1 MSLSPEELARYDRQ
15 ISVIGVEGQEK
26 LKKARVL
33 IVGVGGLGSIVSLYL
48 VAAGVGELVLLDE
61 GVVELSNLNRQI
73 LYDTS
78 DIGKPKVTVAS
89 EKLRRLNPWVSI
101 KPIQAR
107 ASEELLDKLVNEV
120 DLVIDALDNWESRL
134 VLNKVCVKHN
144 KPLIHAGIQGFYGQ
158 LMVVVPRVTPCLQCI
173 VPRSPLTPSKIPVL
187 PPTPGVLGSLQAN
200 EAIKIITGIGKP
212 ALNKLIVYDGLKMEF
227 TVVNVYRNPNCP
239 ICGDLK

>member
-15 ISVIGVEGQEK
+15 ISAIGVEGQEK

-107 ASEELLDKLVNEV
+107 ASEEILDKLVDEV

-144 KPLIHAGIQGFYGQ
+144 KPLIHAGVQGFYGQ

-200 EAIKIITGIGKP
+200 EAIKIVTGIGKP

-227 TVVNVYRNPNCP
+227 TVVNVYKNPNCP

>member
-1 MSLSPEELARYDRQ
+1 MSLSSEEFERYDRQ
-15 ISVIGVEGQEK
+15 IMVIGVEGQEK

-78 DIGKPKVTVAS
+78 DIGKSKVTVAS

-101 KPIQAR
+101 KPIQER
-107 ASEELLDKLVNEV
+107 ASEELLGKIVSEV
-120 DLVIDALDNWESRL
+120 DLVIDALDNWDSRL
-134 VLNKVCVKHN
+134 ILNKVCVRYS

-158 LMVVVPRVTPCLQCI
+158 FMVVVPGVTPCLQCI
-173 VPRSPLTPSKIPVL
+173 VPKKPLTPSKIPVL
-187 PPTPGVLGSLQAN
+187 APTPGVLGSLQAT
-200 EAIKIITGIGKP
+200 EAIKIITGVGKP
-212 ALNKLIVYDGLKMEF
+212 ALNKLLVYDGLKMEF

-239 ICGDLK
+239 VCGGLK

>member
-15 ISVIGVEGQEK
+15 LSVIGVEGQEK

-78 DIGKPKVTVAS
+78 DVGKPKVTVAS

-107 ASEELLDKLVNEV
+107 TSEELLDKLVGEV

-144 KPLIHAGIQGFYGQ
+144 KPLIHAGVQGFYGQ

-200 EAIKIITGIGKP
+200 EALKIITGIGKP

-227 TVVNVYRNPNCP
+227 TAVNVYRNPNCP

>member
-15 ISVIGVEGQEK
+15 IGVIGVDGQVK
-26 LKKARVL
+26 LKNAKVL
-33 IVGVGGLGSIVSLYL
+33 VVGVGGLGSITSLYL
-48 VAAGVGELVLLDE
+48 VAAGVGEVVLVDD
-61 GVVELSNLNRQI
+61 GVVQLSNLNRQI
-73 LYDTS
+73 IYDTS
-78 DIGKPKVTVAS
+78 DIGKPKVVIAM
-89 EKLRRLNPWVSI
+89 EKLKRLNPMVSI
-101 KPIQAR
+101 KPIKEK
-107 ASEELLDKLVNEV
+107 ASEELLDKLVGEV

-227 TVVNVYRNPNCP
+227 TVVNVYRSPNCP